1 MKRKNLKNVL
11 LSRLLIKNISLYKF
25 LSSWLQAKSMPHLKL
40 IIEILLFCININKI
54 LFIIFY
60 FLHLIIFISKS
71 LKLNFYYNTSKI
83 FFLLYL
89 LKNLMDKV
97 CSPMD
102 KN

>member
-71 LKLNFYYNTSKI
+71 FLYINLKLI
-83 FFLLYL
+83 FI
-89 LKNLMDKV
+89 KMDKLIYKIKLIKLK
-97 CSPMD
+97 MQE
-102 KN
+102 